1 MSKMQDHPNHVSV
14 PADVRM
20 PFSNT
25 LDHRPLKQQPLEPA
39 LAVATVQGVVF
50 YDKASAPDDYGTHKA
65 IPKLQMGMNKAI
77 PKLEMDKVRERQ
89 EKKRK
94 KRERTEERKMSS
106 TGDDYNFKT
115 LTMQQDAIS

>member
-1 MSKMQDHPNHVSV
+1 MQDHPNLVSV
-14 PADVRM
+14 PTDVRM

-65 IPKLQMGMNKAI
+65 IPKLQM
-77 PKLEMDKVRERQ
+77 DKVRERQ